1 MTRTT
6 DAAAVALERVRST
19 FDRDELV
26 ELCIAIG
33 SVESPY
39 GGEGDAGQFVYDWL
53 DDAGFRPRKVG
64 LIEERFNVVGVLE
77 GGDGPSLALNS
88 HLDTGR
94 SRQDTWTL
102 RDPDAAWYHS
112 AWVQDGVIVGDG
124 VINDK
129 GPMAAFLLAARAI
142 RDAGIELDG
151 DLMLTA
157 VCGEIGQ
164 EPVDEFQ
171 GLRYQSKDVGAR
183 YMATHG
189 AVIPDRV
196 LVAEATSFKLVGLEA
211 GKLHVKVTA
220 YGHEIYTPYLAE
232 DRYEKN
238 AITRIGEV
246 IERIRAWTPGYE
258 ASAVLETP
266 VGVCRPKVNIGA
278 IRGGAPYRMTHT
290 SEVCSVYVDIRLAP
304 GASPAA
310 VLRDFKGAFA
320 DLDAV
325 AVEPYLYRAG
335 HVVGDDPEL
344 LDGARWAHEQVRG
357 GELEIG
363 DGPVASMWRDINV
376 FNEIGIPAITYGPPR
391 AAVDGMAGV
400 RVEDICDVALFY
412 AAAALRLCGV
422 KG

>member
-1 MTRTT
+1 
-6 DAAAVALERVRST
+6 
-19 FDRDELV
+19 
-26 ELCIAIG
+26 
-33 SVESPY
+33 
-39 GGEGDAGQFVYDWL
+39 VYDWL

-64 LIEERFNVVGVLE
+64 LIDERFSVVGVLK
-77 GGDGPSLALNS
+77 GGRGPSLAFNS

-94 SRQDTWTL
+94 SRHDVWTL
-102 RDPDAAWYHS
+102 RDPDAVWYHS
-112 AWVQDGVIVGDG
+112 AWIQDGVIVGDG

-142 RDAGIELDG
+142 RDAGIELGG

-171 GLRYQSKDVGAR
+171 GFRYQSKDLGAR

-196 LVAEATSFKLVGLEA
+196 IVAEATSFKLVGLEA

-238 AITRIGEV
+238 AITRIGTV
-246 IERIRAWTPGYE
+246 LERIREWTASYE
-258 ASAVLETP
+258 ASSVLETP
-266 VGVCRPKVNIGA
+266 VGTCRPRVNIGA

-290 SEVCSVYVDIRLAP
+290 SEVCSIYVDIRLAP

-310 VLRDFKGAFA
+310 VFRDFESALA
-320 DLDAV
+320 DYEDI
-325 AVEPYLYRAG
+325 AVEPYLYRPG
-335 HVVGDDPEL
+335 HVVRDDREL
-344 LDGARWAHEQVRG
+344 LDGSRWAHEQVRG
-357 GELEIG
+357 GELEVG
-363 DGPVASMWRDINV
+363 DGPLASMWRDINV

-391 AAVDGMAGV
+391 ASVDGMAGV
-400 RVEDICDVALFY
+400 RVDDICDSALFY
-412 AAAALRLCGV
+412 AAAALRICGV
-422 KG
+422 RD